1 MTTTGYINMVFTEI
15 NPTSTT
21 TAITLV
27 YNRLWDGAS
36 YYTIGPYT
44 VLQHETPVTTPTPT
58 AAPTTTQLSNPTV
71 TVTVTSRI
79 SSSTHIKPSCEF
91 LVGAFLLAVCWL

>member
-1 MTTTGYINMVFTEI
+1 MVFTEI

-44 VLQHETPVTTPTPT
+44 VLQHETPVTTPT
-58 AAPTTTQLSNPTV
+58 TTQLSNPTV

-91 LVGAFLLAVCWL
+91 LVGAFFLAVCWL